1 MPKKARKYCTV
12 SKPNHFCDD
21 YGFTIAYTVEA
32 AAEHFLVSTRRI
44 RQLLNDG
51 KLKGTKHG
59 RAWRVKYPYEL
70 VIGTRGPLSIKAQSR
85 RAGTF
90 KQSRPARNGS
100 SFENPKLKKGD

>member
-1 MPKKARKYCTV
+1 MLKKARKNSTV
-12 SKPNHFCDD
+12 LKPQSFCDD
-21 YGFTIAYTVEA
+21 YGFTIAYTVER
-32 AAEHFLVSTRRI
+32 AAEHFLVTTRRI

-70 VIGTRGPLSIKAQSR
+70 VIGTRGPLSTKAKMR
-85 RAGTF
+85 GDNTF
-90 KQSRPARNGS
+90 KQSRPARKGS